1 MNDPVSHVAPLR
13 ARGFWSG
20 NTKPTAGPASSEIV
34 AVARDG
40 GKVAGREMRAVLGE
54 SEYDFRRSYIER
66 AFDVVLPSADI
77 EPRLFNAR

>member
-1 MNDPVSHVAPLR
+1 
-13 ARGFWSG
+13 
-20 NTKPTAGPASSEIV
+20 
-34 AVARDG
+34 
-40 GKVAGREMRAVLGE
+40 MRAVLGE